1 MGPILYYVKELGNM
15 LGKEFGLVL
24 TNFRTLYYTF
34 NLVSKVRFHFKSLIG
49 INPSCYE
56 YKISSPADGILRAYN
71 FI

>member
-1 MGPILYYVKELGNM
+1 M

-24 TNFRTLYYTF
+24 TNFRTLDYTF

-49 INPSCYE
+49 INPSGYE
-56 YKISSPADGILRAYN
+56 YKIGSPAGGILPAYY